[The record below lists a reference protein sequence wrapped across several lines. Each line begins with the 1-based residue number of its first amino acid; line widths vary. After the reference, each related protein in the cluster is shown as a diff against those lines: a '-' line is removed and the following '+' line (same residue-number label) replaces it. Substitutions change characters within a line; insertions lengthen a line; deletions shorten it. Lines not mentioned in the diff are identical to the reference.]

1 MSIRAEEITEI
12 LKSQIKG
19 YEKRIDVAET
29 GVVLSVGDG
38 IAAST
43 ASKRRWRGSSSIS
56 PATSAGWC
64 STSRRTTSAWS
75 SSATTA

>member
-19 YEKRIDVAET
+19 TRSGSTSPKPVSFSPSRRDRRV
-29 GVVLSVGDG
+29 
-38 IAAST
+38 T
-43 ASKRRWRGSSSIS
+43 ASKRRCGRAPRFPSDVRGM
-56 PATSAGWC
+56 C